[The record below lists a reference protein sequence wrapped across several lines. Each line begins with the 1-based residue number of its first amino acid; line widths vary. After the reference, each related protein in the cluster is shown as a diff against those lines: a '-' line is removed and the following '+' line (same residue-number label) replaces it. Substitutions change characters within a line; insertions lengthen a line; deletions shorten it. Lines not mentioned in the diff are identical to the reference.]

1 MRNKAKDNPEVCDI
15 GIPTSM
21 MYLRCM
27 HLRTKGVPKFIEIAL
42 GNRYM
47 SSLKEEIGILFHAPL
62 PAIADRAVFRN
73 AYG

>member
-27 HLRTKGVPKFIEIAL
+27 HLRTKGVPKFNEVAFGIA
-42 GNRYM
+42 
-47 SSLKEEIGILFHAPL
+47 ICP
-62 PAIADRAVFRN
+62 V
-73 AYG
+73 